1 MDKEDVYMI
10 EDFIID
16 CEKQL
21 ALLKDHITILDM
33 SDDKKIVVE
42 ATIVMLTNKIEG
54 VKRATS
60 KKDLKEFI
68 KLKKLIKDG
77 SPL

>member
-1 MDKEDVYMI
+1 MDKEDIYMI

-16 CEKQL
+16 CERQL
-21 ALLKDHITILDM
+21 TLLKDHITILDM
-33 SDDKKIVVE
+33 PDNKKIVVE
-42 ATIVMLTNKIEG
+42 ATIAMLTKKIEG
-54 VKRATS
+54 VKKATS

-68 KLKKLIKDG
+68 KLKKLVKDG